1 MLGMLVMKMID
12 DEAEVDDPDEAEV
25 EDEDEAEVDDPDEAE
40 VEDEDEVEVEDEDED
55 DGDDFLYA
63 VKSDGDTCDG
73 DDDSSDRFGMFH
85 RNYERSLAAPVR
97 KVMSKQTER
106 RYVFGF
112 D

>member
-12 DEAEVDDPDEAEV
+12 DEAEV
-25 EDEDEAEVDDPDEAE
+25 
-40 VEDEDEVEVEDEDED
+40 DED

>member
-1 MLGMLVMKMID
+1 MKMID
-12 DEAEVDDPDEAEV
+12 DEAEVD
-25 EDEDEAEVDDPDEAE
+25 
-40 VEDEDEVEVEDEDED
+40 EDEDEVEVEVED

-63 VKSDGDTCDG
+63 VKSDG
-73 DDDSSDRFGMFH
+73 FH

>member
-12 DEAEVDDPDEAEV
+12 
-25 EDEDEAEVDDPDEAE
+25 DEAEVDDPDEAE

-73 DDDSSDRFGMFH
+73 DDDSSDRFGRFH